1 MDASFQADVLIQ
13 ALPYM
18 QRYRGQTIV
27 IKYGG
32 AAMVDET
39 LKECVMQ
46 DIVLLQTVG
55 IRPILVH
62 GGGKEINRALERM
75 GIEPRFEQGLRVTD
89 AETMHVVEMVLA
101 GSTNKSIV
109 SLINK
114 AGGRAVGI
122 SGRDA
127 NLLLAERMLRDGV
140 DIGLVGEITAVDPE
154 ILNTLSEAGYV
165 PVVSSVA
172 SGPNGETYNINADHA
187 AGEIAAA
194 LRATKLISLTDV
206 VGLLGDVS
214 DPSSLITTLTYWD
227 AVKMVESRSIGSGM
241 LPKLESCVM
250 ALRGGVERAHI
261 IDGRVPHALLI
272 EVFTDQGV
280 GTMVHA

>member
-18 QRYRGQTIV
+18 QRYRGKTIV

-32 AAMVDET
+32 AAMVDDK

-55 IRPILVH
+55 IRPVLVH

-89 AETMHVVEMVLA
+89 AETMQVVEMVLA

-109 SLINK
+109 SLIHK
-114 AGGRAVGI
+114 AGGRAVGL

-127 NLLLAERMLRDGV
+127 NLLVAERMMRNGV
-140 DIGLVGEITAVDPE
+140 DIGLVGEIVAVDPE
-154 ILNTLSEAGYV
+154 ILNTLSEAGYI

-172 SGPNGETYNINADHA
+172 SGPHGETFNINADHA

-194 LRATKLISLTDV
+194 LQATKLISLTDV

-214 DPSSLITTLTYWD
+214 DPSSLIPTLTYWD
-227 AVKMVESRSIGSGM
+227 AVKMVESRAVASGM

-272 EVFTDQGV
+272 EVFTDHGV
-280 GTMVHA
+280 GTMVQA